1 MNFFVL
7 IFQIEQCTD
16 PHVALSSLL
25 FLIFIAP
32 PLSPAFFRMI
42 QTGWA
47 MILWGV
53 VIIFLVADGMVA
65 AITAFGSLTGISSF
79 VLSMIVVPLASNMS
93 ELIGTY
99 LLAGQRRRDTLTQL
113 YSMLYG
119 GVVMNNA
126 VSLGVFLFCLI
137 FRELEWNFAAETV
150 TVVIIVTLMGVFG
163 SCTVNYLTVHMIPVL
178 ILFPVSVGLVAL
190 FQLIWKPGTTSV
202 IGC

>member
-1 MNFFVL
+1 MFFFLFFFSNRVHPGSHVTFSFL
-7 IFQIEQCTD
+7 I
-16 PHVALSSLL
+16 

-32 PLSPAFFRMI
+32 PLSPAFSRMI

-47 MILWGV
+47 MILWGA
-53 VIIFLVADGMVA
+53 VIIFLVADGMIA

-99 LLAGQRRRDTLTQL
+99 LLAGQKRKDTLTQL

-150 TVVIIVTLMGVFG
+150 TVIIIVTLMGVFG

>member
-1 MNFFVL
+1 
-7 IFQIEQCTD
+7 
-16 PHVALSSLL
+16 
-25 FLIFIAP
+25 
-32 PLSPAFFRMI
+32 
-42 QTGWA
+42 

-119 GVVMNNA
+119 GVVMNN
-126 VSLGVFLFCLI
+126 
-137 FRELEWNFAAETV
+137 ELDDTD
-150 TVVIIVTLMGVFG
+150 
-163 SCTVNYLTVHMIPVL
+163 S
-178 ILFPVSVGLVAL
+178 SVKCV
-190 FQLIWKPGTTSV
+190 
-202 IGC
+202 